1 MPEAVRKVGRAP
13 DPADG
18 RATAG
23 RFNSGHVHQGKRPYY
38 GQAGAGNPASGSSL
52 SDWLMERHLAARKD
66 GQLNDAL
73 VRTAN
78 LDNLTLGKERMYAI
92 MHKKGGVYYG

>member
-1 MPEAVRKVGRAP
+1 MRYPDHDRYHARPDGAVPEAVRKVGRAP

-73 VRTAN
+73 CK
-78 LDNLTLGKERMYAI
+78 LEE
-92 MHKKGGVYYG
+92 